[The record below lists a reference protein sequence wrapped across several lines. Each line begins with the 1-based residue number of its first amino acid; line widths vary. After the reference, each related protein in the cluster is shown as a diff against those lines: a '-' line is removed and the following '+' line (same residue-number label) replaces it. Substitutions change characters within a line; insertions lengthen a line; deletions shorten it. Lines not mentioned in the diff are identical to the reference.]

1 MMHSLERDSLL
12 TFPMVAY
19 ELEKV
24 YTNNTRIELKARFN
38 YQEDNIYFF
47 EKYVNQEYE
56 NPDGI
61 MVTWYELSQYRDL
74 RDDEMSLLHELEHR
88 KLISEL
94 EIEQHPEEDYAETG
108 RPYDRP
114 TKYRFVA
121 QNGYIEA
128 LREYQSEADQK
139 LYFDAE
145 LEFTGILSPLLR
157 IGPKTVKLRAINTEP
172 NSGKIIE
179 YCSEH
184 SMDKAA
190 KLEDLKKEL
199 SISGVSDI
207 KTSLRGTVFYPGGTL
222 EDFIEVNASRILLKS
237 KGRILFANFKS
248 MKIAE

>member
-1 MMHSLERDSLL
+1 MAYDYERDQLL
-12 TFPMVAY
+12 TYPMVAY
-19 ELEKV
+19 ELEKS
-24 YTNNTRIELKARFN
+24 YTGIENVELQARFN
-38 YQEDNIYFF
+38 YQEDNVYFF

-61 MVTWYELSQYRDL
+61 IVTWYEFSQYRDL
-74 RDDEMSLLHELEHR
+74 RDDEMSLLHELEQR

-94 EIEQHPEEDYAETG
+94 QIEQRPEEDYAETG

-114 TKYRFVA
+114 TRYRFVA
-121 QNGYIEA
+121 QKGYIEA
-128 LREYQSEADQK
+128 LREYQSEADKK

-184 SMDKAA
+184 SMDKVA
-190 KLEDLKKEL
+190 KLENLKKEL

-207 KTSLRGTVFYPGGTL
+207 KTALRGTVFYPGGTL

-237 KGRILFANFKS
+237 KGRILFAHFKS